1 VWKEYS
7 EQQDRSAG
15 DFVKWLSG
23 YLSKVTK
30 LLAEESRNTTTLFG
44 VDKASQVMNS
54 LLVEALASF
63 HQFIGKRLELLGN
76 VPAVTVNTYNL
87 LGEFAKHVVHI
98 LKAAKSES
106 NHIRALK
113 AIFGGCIEYAPL
125 YIRSE
130 DTSLQQRLKQS
141 LDAVVFAMRDSSGS
155 LDDEL
160 FGDSN
165 MEVGS
170 AADVYS
176 LYCEKLLHLC
186 DVYYSF
192 FEEALF
198 RASVYNGGIHIKSVV
213 RSLVATM
220 NVLIRQLIL
229 KIDDLSVA
237 SGFQRDALEQL
248 DGTDGALASDAILL
262 SAETNGNA
270 EKLAQKLDLNDLDSR
285 VLIAT
290 ALKALQAVG
299 RFQKQYLRVEALTR
313 ETLATLQQSLLTPP
327 KPISATIESFSPLQ
341 QPSLGELYSVHVL
354 HGDDNALLELKAF
367 LSTSRATSSLQ
378 QLSFSSVQPSL
389 LKLRSVTASLL
400 FRLCLEAPEKMLT
413 SLSSEDVWQSPVNEE
428 MSGSVASE
436 DVVLERICEHMLPQS
451 VISQVG
457 EHMLSLVQELES
469 FASSDALPDLLKLH
483 GESRLLP
490 STSKGWRKIKEL
502 LNINDVSHDLPDL
515 FYLFYDFELIASYTI
530 TYLTSLIYHLHKE
543 HLESICSRSKCMS
556 FVATIETT
564 LLGSSEYAG
573 MYDDNDADTADDAS
587 SSSADEGGA
596 SVGDDPSHILK
607 FVNEWLGSIFDAIVG
622 LLLAEVSDI
631 EVLSLVGSAQLLTDL
646 EYLR

>member
-1 VWKEYS
+1 MYVRARPDYLRLVWKEYS
-7 EQQDRSAG
+7 EQDRSSAG
-15 DFVKWLSG
+15 DFIKWLSG

-30 LLAEESRNTTTLFG
+30 LLAEEGRNTTTLFG
-44 VDKASQVMNS
+44 VDRASQVMNS
-54 LLVEALASF
+54 MLVEALAPF

-76 VPAVTVNTYNL
+76 VPAVTVSTYNL

-106 NHIRALK
+106 NHIRALQ

-125 YIRSE
+125 YVSSE
-130 DTSLQQRLKQS
+130 DASLQQRLKQS
-141 LDAVVFAMRDSSGS
+141 MNAVVFAMRDSSGS

-160 FGDSN
+160 FGDSS
-165 MEVGS
+165 MEVS
-170 AADVYS
+170 SADVYS

-186 DVYYSF
+186 DVFHSY
-192 FEEALF
+192 FEEVLF

-213 RSLVATM
+213 RSLVAAM
-220 NVLIRQLIL
+220 NSLIRQLIV

-237 SGFQRDALEQL
+237 SGFQREYASEQL
-248 DGTDGALASDAILL
+248 DGRTGGALASDATFL
-262 SAETNGNA
+262 SAETSSSSSIA

-299 RFQKQYLRVEALTR
+299 RFQKQFLRVEALTR

-327 KPISATIESFSPLQ
+327 RPISAAIESFSPLLQQLSGQQQQQQ
-341 QPSLGELYSVHVL
+341 QPLGHLGELYSVHVL

-367 LSTSRATSSLQ
+367 LNTSSSSSRTASSSVQQ
-378 QLSFSSVQPSL
+378 QLSLSAAQPSL

-400 FRLCLEAPEKMLT
+400 FRLCLEAPEKMLA

-428 MSGSVASE
+428 LSSSSSSSSVAT
-436 DVVLERICEHMLPQS
+436 DDAAAVLERICEHLLPQS

-490 STSKGWRKIKEL
+490 GTSKGWRRIKEL
-502 LNINDVSHDLPDL
+502 LNINDVISPISSH
-515 FYLFYDFELIASYTI
+515 LICSMTSHSSLRI
-530 TYLTSLIYHLHKE
+530 LSLILSH
-543 HLESICSRSKCMS
+543 III
-556 FVATIETT
+556 T
-564 LLGSSEYAG
+564 
-573 MYDDNDADTADDAS
+573 S
-587 SSSADEGGA
+587 SSS
-596 SVGDDPSHILK
+596 SSHHLFIP
-607 FVNEWLGSIFDAIVG
+607 
-622 LLLAEVSDI
+622 
-631 EVLSLVGSAQLLTDL
+631 
-646 EYLR
+646 

>member
-1 VWKEYS
+1 MWKEYS
-7 EQQDRSAG
+7 EQQQDRSAG

-44 VDKASQVMNS
+44 VDKASQVMNN

-76 VPAVTVNTYNL
+76 VPAVTVSTYNL

-113 AIFGGCIEYAPL
+113 AIFGGCIDYAPL

-160 FGDSN
+160 FGDSS

-186 DVYYSF
+186 DVFYSF

-213 RSLVATM
+213 RSLVAIM

-248 DGTDGALASDAILL
+248 DGTDGALASDAIFL

-341 QPSLGELYSVHVL
+341 QQQLQQPSLHHLGELYSVHVL

-378 QLSFSSVQPSL
+378 QLSFSTVQPSL

-400 FRLCLEAPEKMLT
+400 FRLCLEAPEKMLA

-428 MSGSVASE
+428 MSGSVASD

-483 GESRLLP
+483 GESHLLP
-490 STSKGWRKIKEL
+490 SSSKGWRKIKEL
-502 LNINDVSHDLPDL
+502 LNINDV
-515 FYLFYDFELIASYTI
+515 
-530 TYLTSLIYHLHKE
+530 
-543 HLESICSRSKCMS
+543 R
-556 FVATIETT
+556 
-564 LLGSSEYAG
+564 
-573 MYDDNDADTADDAS
+573 
-587 SSSADEGGA
+587 
-596 SVGDDPSHILK
+596 
-607 FVNEWLGSIFDAIVG
+607 
-622 LLLAEVSDI
+622 
-631 EVLSLVGSAQLLTDL
+631 
-646 EYLR
+646 

>member
-1 VWKEYS
+1 MWKEYS
-7 EQQDRSAG
+7 EQQQDRSAG

-76 VPAVTVNTYNL
+76 VPAVTVSTYNL

-106 NHIRALK
+106 NHTRALK

-160 FGDSN
+160 FGDSST
-165 MEVGS
+165 EVGS

-186 DVYYSF
+186 DVFYSF

-248 DGTDGALASDAILL
+248 DGTDGALASDAAFL
-262 SAETNGNA
+262 SAEASNGNA

-327 KPISATIESFSPLQ
+327 KPITATIESFSPLQ
-341 QPSLGELYSVHVL
+341 QQQQQQQPSVHHLGELYSVHVL

-378 QLSFSSVQPSL
+378 QLSFSTVQPSL

-400 FRLCLEAPEKMLT
+400 FRLCLEAPEKMLA
-413 SLSSEDVWQSPVNEE
+413 SLSCEDVWQSPVNEK
-428 MSGSVASE
+428 MSGSVAS
-436 DVVLERICEHMLPQS
+436 DDTVLERICEHLLPQS

-490 STSKGWRKIKEL
+490 SNSKGWRKIKEL
-502 LNINDVSHDLPDL
+502 LNINDVSLDLSG
-515 FYLFYDFELIASYTI
+515 LI
-530 TYLTSLIYHLHKE
+530 
-543 HLESICSRSKCMS
+543 
-556 FVATIETT
+556 
-564 LLGSSEYAG
+564 
-573 MYDDNDADTADDAS
+573 
-587 SSSADEGGA
+587 
-596 SVGDDPSHILK
+596 
-607 FVNEWLGSIFDAIVG
+607 
-622 LLLAEVSDI
+622 
-631 EVLSLVGSAQLLTDL
+631 
-646 EYLR
+646 